1 MTDQDQMRDALTEAR
16 TSLLRTLGII
26 LLIIIVPIVLMAA
39 VGVLFF
45 ALGGPV
51 DH

>member
-1 MTDQDQMRDALTEAR
+1 MTDQDPMRDALTEAG

-26 LLIIIVPIVLMAA
+26 LLIIIAPIVLMGA
-39 VGVLFF
+39 VGILFF
-45 ALGGPV
+45 ALGGTV

>member
-1 MTDQDQMRDALTEAR
+1 MADQDPIRDALTKAG

-39 VGVLFF
+39 AGMLFF
-45 ALGGPV
+45 ALGV
-51 DH
+51 TIDH